1 MGESKEKSEIA
12 REIDKVQ
19 VRFLDT
25 AREMIVIFIC
35 FDGFLLEWV
44 KWDLLHWEWE
54 GTACICRYFTVSVI
68 ICKLVKRH

>member
-12 REIDKVQ
+12 WEIDKVQ

-25 AREMIVIFIC
+25 ARGMIVIFIC

-44 KWDLLHWEWE
+44 K
-54 GTACICRYFTVSVI
+54 
-68 ICKLVKRH
+68 